1 MANQRYCETNVTS
14 RGTGVTWEGFAR
26 IPYSL
31 VFHPEITLADLQ
43 VFAALHRHRGQRRRT
58 WISVKLLAQETG
70 LHPQTVKKALH
81 SLKQFGFIT
90 VEGRTNRRRVNIYL
104 VHLDGQGP
112 GESLPGDLAEMQTA
126 LNVYAHTPEEFASD
140 LALTATENH
149 GQGSLQTTFGHSEK
163 VAETQT
169 EKARKNGSGSQVSRN
184 LHFSDGS
191 LQATLTGGEGS
202 LQATMIPSEDG
213 AKTQTGTPSEIG
225 QGCAEREVEV
235 IEREKEYSAPRKDEP
250 RETLQL
256 GGSGKACPETEGEAS
271 QDLALDWRI
280 FFTQSKEK
288 PTGKQKPETIQAMI
302 LAVEGDL
309 KAIEKALALRR
320 EELRTAHPS
329 RRDAIEK
336 EIQALEA
343 ERAARVTQLERLRAE
358 LANVDATP
366 TPPAKT
372 PRAAKAPKA
381 DQAPKDAPDFVKEA
395 LNMDRDTLLTQLA
408 QREER
413 VRALLEKREAAQ
425 AHLKRAGPDQKAALE
440 TEIADLTAEILA
452 EKYQIDLLKSHLAA
466 FEIPKKAYQQL
477 LKRSAD
483 GPSDGPKNPPTQ
495 SVEVKSTQRVHVFAL
510 QVRSTKMDVRPRKG

>member
-343 ERAARVTQLERLRAE
+343 ERAARVTQLQRLRAE
-358 LANVDATP
+358 LASVDATP
-366 TPPAKT
+366 PA
-372 PRAAKAPKA
+372 PKAPKA
-381 DQAPKDAPDFVKEA
+381 AKVEKTDKKVPAFVQEA
-395 LNMDRDTLLTQLA
+395 QNLDRDALMAELA
-408 QREER
+408 RREER
-413 VRALLEKREAAQ
+413 VRTLLEKLETAQ
-425 AHLKRAGPDQKAALE
+425 AQLKQAAPGEKAALE
-440 TEIADLTAEILA
+440 TEIADLTGEIHA
-452 EKYQIDLLKSHLAA
+452 EKQRINLLKLQLGA
-466 FEIPKKAYQQL
+466 FDVPRGAYQRVLEKTTEPAGKGKKQT
-477 LKRSAD
+477 KRAV
-483 GPSDGPKNPPTQ
+483 T
-495 SVEVKSTQRVHVFAL
+495 EKSTRKTHVFAL
-510 QVRSTKMDVRPRKG
+510 HVKSTKREVCA